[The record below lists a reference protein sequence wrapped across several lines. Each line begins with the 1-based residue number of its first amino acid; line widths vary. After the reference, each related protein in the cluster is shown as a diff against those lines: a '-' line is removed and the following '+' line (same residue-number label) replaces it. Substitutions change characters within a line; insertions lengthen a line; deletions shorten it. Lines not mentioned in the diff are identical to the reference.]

1 MPHEQPRPCVFVV
14 DDESVIALSLAKIL
28 CCSGFDAKPF
38 TEPLIALK
46 AARSEAPELLISDV
60 VMPKLS
66 GFDLAV
72 QIQAFCPNCKVLM
85 FSGQAATAD
94 LLQTAR
100 ANGQDFELLLKP
112 VHPQDLLDRIRGLMK
127 DRDPLP
133 HLPKPTSVK

>member
-14 DDESVIALSLAKIL
+14 DDESVIALSLATIL
-28 CCSGFDAKPF
+28 CRSGFDAKPF

-72 QIQAFCPNCKVLM
+72 QIQEFCPKCKVLM

-100 ANGQDFELLLKP
+100 ASGRDFELLLKP
-112 VHPQDLLDRIRGLMK
+112 VHPQDLLNKIRAIMK
-127 DRDPLP
+127 EGDPP
-133 HLPKPTSVK
+133 PTPTS